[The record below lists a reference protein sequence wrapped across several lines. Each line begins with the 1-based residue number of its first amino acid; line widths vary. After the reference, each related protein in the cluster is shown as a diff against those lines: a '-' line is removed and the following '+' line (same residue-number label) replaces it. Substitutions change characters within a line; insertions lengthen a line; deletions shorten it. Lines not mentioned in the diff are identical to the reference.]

1 MPFTEGS
8 IVVEELAGERW
19 QLVDPVTYEGNTET
33 FVVPAGFQTD
43 FASVPRVFVW
53 LLPRYG
59 KYTKAAILH
68 DWLCARV
75 RAGTFD
81 RADAD
86 GLFRRSMR
94 ELGVPFVRRWLMW
107 AAVRVGAGP
116 RSLVGPGLGQL
127 LLVLLVGVPAIVVFA
142 APVVVIAV
150 AMVVFWLVE
159 LLAFVLLLPFSHKA
173 VNRPRFL
180 WSTD

>member
-1 MPFTEGS
+1 MPFTDGK
-8 IVVEELAGERW
+8 IVVEEVSDERW
-19 QLVDPVTYEGNTET
+19 ELVEPVNYAGNTET

-43 FASVPRVFVW
+43 FASVPRIFVW

-75 RAGTFD
+75 REGAFD
-81 RADAD
+81 RSDAD

-107 AAVRVGAGP
+107 AAVRWGAGP
-116 RSLVGPGLGQL
+116 RSLFAPGIGQL
-127 LLVLLVGVPAIVVFA
+127 LLVVVVTVPAVVLLA
-142 APVVVIAV
+142 APAVIIIV
-150 AMVVFWLVE
+150 AMALFWLVE
-159 LLAFVLLLPFSHKA
+159 MVAFLLLVPFSHKQ

-180 WSTD
+180 WSTA

>member
-1 MPFTEGS
+1 MPFTDGK
-8 IVVEELAGERW
+8 IVVEEISDERW
-19 QLVDPVTYEGNTET
+19 ALVEPVTYEGNIDT
-33 FVVPAGFQTD
+33 FVVPAGFDTD

-75 RAGTFD
+75 REGSFD

-107 AAVRVGAGP
+107 AAVRWGSGP
-116 RSLVGPGLGQL
+116 RSLVTSGVCQL
-127 LLVLLVGVPAIVVFA
+127 LLVLLVSVPAVVFLA
-142 APVVVIAV
+142 APAVVIV
-150 AMVVFWLVE
+150 AAMALFWLVE
-159 LLAFVLLLPFSHKA
+159 LSAFVVLLPFSHKT

-180 WSTD
+180 WSTG

>member
-1 MPFTEGS
+1 MPFTDGK
-8 IVVEELAGERW
+8 IVVEEISDERW
-19 QLVDPVTYEGNTET
+19 ELVEPVTYEGNTDT
-33 FVVPAGFQTD
+33 FVVPAGFETD

-94 ELGVPFVRRWLMW
+94 ELGVPFVRRWMMW
-107 AAVRVGAGP
+107 AAVRWGAGP
-116 RSLVGPGLGQL
+116 RSLLSPGIGQL
-127 LLVLLVGVPAIVVFA
+127 LLVLLVTAPAIVLLVAPAVIIVA
-142 APVVVIAV
+142 AMAL
-150 AMVVFWLVE
+150 FWLVE
-159 LLAFVLLLPFSHKA
+159 LLVFVMLVPFSHKQ
-173 VNRPRFL
+173 VNRPRFR
-180 WSTD
+180 WSTP

>member
-1 MPFTEGS
+1 MPFTDGK
-8 IVVEELAGERW
+8 IVVEEIGDERW
-19 QLVDPVTYEGNTET
+19 QLVEPVTYEGNTDT
-33 FVVPAGFQTD
+33 FVVPAGFETD

-75 RAGTFD
+75 RARTFD

-107 AAVRVGAGP
+107 AAVRWGAGA
-116 RSLVGPGLGQL
+116 RSLVAPGFGQL
-127 LLVLLVGVPAIVVFA
+127 LLVLLVTAPAIVLFA
-142 APVVVIAV
+142 APVVVIV
-150 AMVVFWLVE
+150 AAMALFWLVE
-159 LLAFVLLLPFSHKA
+159 LLAFVLLLPFSHKR

-180 WSTD
+180 WSTG